1 MQDVVGDILQTALR
15 RHWSRT
21 PSDKAK
27 PYVDAFFDTMRIGT
41 KIIAKVRGNH
51 GTYTVSIHLNQQ
63 TINAACSCY
72 IGKGGG
78 CHHSEALAHTFLNNP
93 DMFRAHEQLQ
103 FDDIQTLADLHA
115 YLQNT
120 TLDTLLTELKSQG
133 ITHKAFADSIGMSTR
148 HLSAIKSSEL
158 RHHYFHELGATK
170 LACIWV
176 LTHIA
181 QARVK

>member
-1 MQDVVGDILQTALR
+1 MLQAAVR
-15 RHWSRT
+15 RQWSRT

-27 PYVDAFFDTMRIGT
+27 RYVDAFFDATRIGT
-41 KIIAKVRGNH
+41 KIIAKVHGNH

-63 TINAACSCY
+63 TLNAACSCY

-78 CHHSEALAHTFLNNP
+78 CHHCEALAQTFLNNP
-93 DMFRAHEQLQ
+93 DAFRAREQTQ
-103 FDDIQTLADLHA
+103 FGAIQTLADLQA

-120 TLDTLLTELKSQG
+120 TLDTLLNELKSQG
-133 ITHKAFADSIGMSTR
+133 ISQKAFAESIGMSTR

-158 RHHYFHELGATK
+158 RHHYFHELAATK

-176 LTHIA
+176 
-181 QARVK
+181 

>member
-1 MQDVVGDILQTALR
+1 MQDAACEMLQAAVR
-15 RHWSRT
+15 RYWSGK

-27 PYVDAFFDTMRIGT
+27 RYVDAFFDATRIGT
-41 KIIAKVRGNH
+41 KIIAKVHGNH

-63 TINAACSCY
+63 MINAACSCY

-78 CHHSEALAHTFLNNP
+78 CHHCEALARTFLNNP
-93 DMFRAHEQLQ
+93 DTFSALEQTQ
-103 FDDIQTLADLHA
+103 FGDIQTLVDLHT

-120 TLDTLLTELKSQG
+120 TLDTLLNELKSHG
-133 ITHKAFADSIGMSTR
+133 ISYKAFAESIGMSTR
-148 HLSAIKSSEL
+148 HLAAIKASEL

-181 QARVK
+181 QATAK